1 MIFRKKSQLAVED
14 LATHQGIFRRRLSL
28 FQGIAL
34 MLSGTIGAG
43 VLGLPYAVAQ
53 AGVLIGALYII
64 GLGALMIGLNLML
77 GEVAVRTNGSFQLVG
92 FAKKYLGKTGG
103 VIMTI
108 MMYGM
113 LFGALVIYLIG
124 EGDTLAALFGGTPIF
139 WTTIFFAFGALV
151 VFLGMRTVKTTELIL
166 TIAVLAVV
174 LLIASFGAP
183 HIDVQHLYDTNLAFL
198 FLPYGVVLFSFHGTT
213 AVPEMY
219 SLLKHKNGTF
229 KKAIIIGGFVVM
241 ALYLLF
247 ALVTVGVTGPA
258 TTQIATIGLGNKLGE
273 TMFLF
278 GNAFAF
284 FAMATSFLLNG
295 VALRDSLSW
304 DYHLPP
310 SLAALVTLGIPFL
323 IVSFGLR
330 GFVEAINLVGGVF
343 GSLEMLLILLIYW
356 RAKKLGDLDP
366 GKYKLHHIALVGAL
380 LLLVLTAGAVY
391 SVFKIFM

>member
-1 MIFRKKSQLAVED
+1 MFFRRKKPESLSD
-14 LATHQGIFRRRLSL
+14 LTMHQGIFRARITL
-28 FQGIAL
+28 FEGIAL

-43 VLGLPYAVAQ
+43 VLGLPYAVAKS
-53 AGVLIGALYII
+53 GVLIGALYIVGI
-64 GLGALMIGLNLML
+64 GLLMIGLNLML

-124 EGDTLAALFGGTPIF
+124 EGVTLAALFGGSAF
-139 WTTIFFAFGALV
+139 HWSLIFFVFASMLV
-151 VFLGMRTVKTTELIL
+151 IFGMRTLKTAELLLTIGIL
-166 TIAVLAVV
+166 TVV
-174 LLIASFGAP
+174 LLITSFSVP
-183 HIDVQHLYDTNLAFL
+183 HIDVVHLYTTNLAFL

-219 SLLKHKNGTF
+219 SVLRHDNGTF
-229 KKAIIIGGFVVM
+229 KKAIIIGGLVVM

-247 ALVTVGVTGPA
+247 SFVAVGVTGA
-258 TTQIATIGLGNKLGE
+258 NTTQIATIGLGNQLGRV
-273 TMFLF
+273 MFLF

-295 VALRDSLSW
+295 VALKDSLSW
-304 DYHLPP
+304 DYKLPT
-310 SLAALVTLGIPFL
+310 SIAALIALGVPL
-323 IVSFGLR
+323 TVVLLGLR
-330 GFVEAINLVGGVF
+330 QFVEAINIVGGIF
-343 GSLEMLLILLIYW
+343 GSLEMLLVLLIYW

-366 GKYKLHHIALVGAL
+366 GKYRLHHIALIGAL
-380 LLLVLTAGAVY
+380 LLLVLTAGAIY
-391 SVFKIFM
+391 SVFKIFV